1 MSPKFFWVFGVEFGV
16 MTLNH
21 WHSGHSLTHNFLRRI
36 PQINSQ
42 CTRELYNKSREI
54 LDGLVKEENQKIEIQ
69 LLCRP
74 EVVRWDQSGHSV
86 NYGSNLKGLKFITKL
101 SLAT

>member
-1 MSPKFFWVFGVEFGV
+1 

-74 EVVRWDQSGHSV
+74 DGGPMGSVRSFRE
-86 NYGSNLKGLKFITKL
+86 LRFKFKGTEIHH
-101 SLAT
+101 